1 MSSDRIVLWTLLG
14 VLGSTAPAVASEAPS
29 AKPLEVSTV
38 GTTPAAVNDADRAK
52 LAEVGRRHAAERA
65 KPAVW
70 RVPLFV
76 ADVKK
81 PDAATMAPAPG
92 VRDRRKPAE
101 DKSAAGARP

>member
-1 MSSDRIVLWTLLG
+1 MSNRTALLALLG
-14 VLGSTAPAVASEAPS
+14 ALGIITPAVASEPAP
-29 AKPLEVSTV
+29 AKPVEVSTV
-38 GTTPAAVNDADRAK
+38 GTTPATFNAADRAK

-76 ADVKK
+76 TDVKR
-81 PDAATMAPAPG
+81 PDAAVQLPAVG

-101 DKSAAGARP
+101 EKSASGGRP